1 MNSPVRAVLA
11 QHRTDLLA
19 RERREGARDVDARR
33 AHNAALRG
41 GAVPTIRASDWTISA
56 VQGASDITAM
66 TMLDTVYVKRPV
78 YVYEVEVRRADGRT
92 ERLALKVNTDSRAR
106 ADTQTEAEMQHAVH
120 TDLKLAAAKDADN
133 AGAAPMAQALEVHAI
148 VDGPRY
154 VGFLM
159 PYAMPCP
166 APADQSCY
174 LTLDSAV
181 RGLADGFAFF
191 DMLLRVFR
199 ALKHLNRGENV
210 FVHGDLHAKN
220 VMVKV
225 RGGRTKPLRGDDVED
240 VMLIDTG
247 MSYVKRAGRELG
259 PLMHDWATRCH
270 GDDAANR
277 PKPSRDIVTLW
288 LSLLPIIPPA
298 FASTHAL
305 MKTLVILMQ
314 AQTRLGDDKGILK
327 LNTCANGLVPG
338 GKMLRKGDFVYKES
352 PTGGSSILDAEG
364 KRMRGHLHYVA
375 YANTLNIPSKSPFA
389 TPGQMCDQLERDRE
403 ELKTRRGMPAKP
415 QPQPKQSQP
424 QPQATSD
431 PLIGDPRLKEVERV
445 QKLRKE
451 EAAARKKREAAAR
464 KKREAQQQQQQPA
477 KQKRARVRGQPPP
490 PQAVGNPE
498 ERKRKQEARAKK
510 AEDDERKQREAA
522 AKRAA
527 SVMRSPE
534 TSPPSAKKPRT
545 NGKSGSGSRGNP
557 IDLSSSDSE

>member
-106 ADTQTEAEMQHAVH
+106 ADTRTEAEMQHAVH
-120 TDLKLAAAKDADN
+120 TDLKLAPAKDADN
-133 AGAAPMAQALEVHAI
+133 AGAPPMAQALEVHAI

-199 ALKHLNRGENV
+199 ALEHLNRGENV

-247 MSYVKRAGRELG
+247 MSYVKRDSGEDG
-259 PLMHDWATRCH
+259 PLMHGWATRCH
-270 GDDAANR
+270 DDDDANR

-288 LSLLPIIPPA
+288 LSLLPIIPPM
-298 FASTHAL
+298 FASTHKL
-305 MKTLVILMQ
+305 MKNLVFVIRT
-314 AQTRLGDDKGILK
+314 QTQLGDNKGILK
-327 LNTCANGLVPG
+327 LNTCAKELVPD
-338 GKMLRKGDFVYKES
+338 KERMLRKDDFVYEKS
-352 PTGGSSILDAEG
+352 PTGGSSILDAKG

-375 YANTLNIPSKSPFA
+375 YANILTIPSNSPFA
-389 TPGQMCDQLERDRE
+389 TPGQMCDQLEKDRE
-403 ELKTRRGMPAKP
+403 ELEKRRGMPAKP
-415 QPQPKQSQP
+415 QPQSQP
-424 QPQATSD
+424 QPQPMSD
-431 PLIGDPRLKEVERV
+431 PLIGDPRRKEVERV
-445 QKLRKE
+445 QKRRQE
-451 EAAARKKREAAAR
+451 EAAVRKKREAEEQ
-464 KKREAQQQQQQPA
+464 KKREATAKQQQTTKP
-477 KQKRARVRGQPPP
+477 KRARVQR
-490 PQAVGNPE
+490 ATTKE
-498 ERKRKQEARAKK
+498 EKEARAEK

-527 SVMRSPE
+527 SVMRSPA
-534 TSPPSAKKPRT
+534 TSSPRAKKPRT
-545 NGKSGSGSRGNP
+545 NGKSGSGSMESP
-557 IDLSSSDSE
+557 IYLSSSDSE